1 MKFQV
6 QRFIINGLEILKNMQ
21 TRRVEVYHPH
31 KTFTI
36 YFQLFEELEEFQPAV
51 LLIDECDGLLSSR
64 ENSKSDDTSTR
75 VKSKFLTKFEELQNS
90 KMDVI
95 VLCTTNRYISHLTTF
110 LGVRGGGN
118 KISESSI
125 QTVLIL
131 VL

>member
-1 MKFQV
+1 M
-6 QRFIINGLEILKNMQ
+6 
-21 TRRVEVYHPH
+21 
-31 KTFTI
+31 
-36 YFQLFEELEEFQPAV
+36 